1 MSQDAADEVFVGA
14 SERVGRMGGMKA
26 WREKARSSAAA
37 RWEEEEVEGWFGKAA
52 EGFEED
58 VKREREKEEE
68 EKKKEQE
75 EEEDGEDEVCSLFVG
90 PGSNGSK
97 LAD

>member
-26 WREKARSSAAA
+26 WREKARNSAAA
-37 RWEEEEVEGWFGKAA
+37 RWEEEEMEGWFGKAA

-58 VKREREKEEE
+58 VKREREEEEEEKMKKEEE
-68 EKKKEQE
+68 EKEGE
-75 EEEDGEDEVCSLFVG
+75 EDEV
-90 PGSNGSK
+90 
-97 LAD
+97 